1 MQPHSGS
8 TANQAVYFTAL
19 QPGDSV
25 LSMNLLHGGHLTHGL
40 SVNFSGRTYHF
51 HHYGVDRE
59 TGRIDMDEV
68 RTQAQRTQPKLIVAG
83 ASAYARTI
91 DFAAFRAIADEV
103 GAQLMVDMAHIAG
116 LVAAGVHPS
125 PFPHSQWVTT
135 TTHKTLAGPRGGAAF
150 CLLPDAK
157 RSGQVGVPGVAG
169 GPAGARHSGQ
179 SRMLLAGCDRRLQD
193 EAAERPSRMRAYSP
207 RR

>member
-1 MQPHSGS
+1 
-8 TANQAVYFTAL
+8 
-19 QPGDSV
+19 
-25 LSMNLLHGGHLTHGL
+25 MNLAHGGHLTHGL

-68 RTQAQRTQPKLIVAG
+68 RAQAQRTKPKLIVAG
-83 ASAYARTI
+83 ASAYARII

-103 GAQLMVDMAHIAG
+103 GAELMVDMAHIAG

-150 CLLPDAK
+150 CLRQDAK
-157 RSGQVGVPGVAG
+157 RSGQVGLPRTAG
-169 GPAGARHSGQ
+169 RAAGARDRGQ
-179 SRMLLAGCDRRLQD
+179 GGVLLAGRHRGLQD
-193 EAAERPSRMRAYSP
+193 EAARRPWRTRAYWP
-207 RR
+207 TR